1 MILKLLEFDPS
12 KRLTA
17 DEALQLPCLQEFR
30 GKSREEICKRYITI
44 DLDDNKRLDLEEY
57 KKAIYKD
64 IERRYPEHNK
74 ITPMPRIYRS
84 HYSLNAKT
92 HAEESLIKKGSNSLF
107 KNHNSIHFFQKNC
120 S

>member
-44 DLDDNKRLDLEEY
+44 DLDDNKRLDL
-57 KKAIYKD
+57 
-64 IERRYPEHNK
+64 
-74 ITPMPRIYRS
+74 
-84 HYSLNAKT
+84 
-92 HAEESLIKKGSNSLF
+92 
-107 KNHNSIHFFQKNC
+107 
-120 S
+120 